1 MKPKVRSSRRGR
13 RRRRI
18 IFGVGGALLGVLLVA
33 AVFVSLLRWQARTLA
48 DQAPPVVYGD
58 ETAIEDMDEERALNE
73 VLARYYDAVSSELG
87 LDRLGSYHVGGVY
100 ILPDDSRLDF
110 SLVKKAPNQVR
121 FSINRRGVRV
131 IQAFNGETAW
141 EARKFSG
148 ELVEA
153 TPRDPEDLPELMRN
167 AWATSDLYE
176 PEEKGLSLQFAGKV
190 EYHGKD
196 AYEIVGEH
204 VNGGITRFF
213 LDAETY
219 YELGRISNIELD
231 GEWIEEESVMSGH
244 AAVDGFVFPH
254 RVQTYRGGELVQTQ
268 EVTELQVNQ
277 GLFDWFFEK
286 P

>member
-1 MKPKVRSSRRGR
+1 MKSKVRSSRRGR

-18 IFGVGGALLGVLLVA
+18 IFGVGGALLGVLLVS
-33 AVFVSLLRWQARTLA
+33 AVFVSLLRWQARTLS
-48 DQAPPVVYGD
+48 DQTPPIVYD
-58 ETAIEDMDEERALNE
+58 DQTEIEDMDEERALNE
-73 VLARYYDAVSSELG
+73 ILARYYDAVSSELG

-100 ILPDDSRLDF
+100 VLPDGSRLDF

-153 TPRDPEDLPELMRN
+153 TPRDPEELPELMRN

-176 PEEKGLSLQFAGKV
+176 PEEKGLSLRYAGTV
-190 EYHGKD
+190 DFHGRE

-204 VNGGITRFF
+204 ESGGTTRFF
-213 LDAETY
+213 LDAETF
-219 YELGRISNIELD
+219 YELGRVSNIELD
-231 GEWIEEESVMSGH
+231 GEWVEEESIMSGH

-254 RVQTYRGGELVQTQ
+254 RVETYRGGELMQTQ